1 MPNEQGER
9 SARLRRPASPGPT
22 KVALVTGGARGI
34 GAAIARGLVESGV
47 RAAILDLDG
56 EALQSCP
63 LDVLKIQANVVRHED
78 CEAAVAQV
86 RAEYG
91 DLDVMINNAGI
102 GMSVIREDHFD
113 RPIRLAEIEPDHWRR
128 FFEINC
134 MGAFLM
140 TRAAV
145 PQMVAKGWGRVVN
158 VTTSFLTMLNEGF
171 APYGPAKAALEAAS
185 AIWAKEF
192 RDTGVTVNVLIPG
205 GPTDTRMV
213 PASAPFARSEML
225 PPAAMAPPA
234 CWLASPASD
243 GVTGRRF
250 VAGLWD
256 AALPPEQAAAA
267 AGAPIAWPQLASQGA
282 VWPERRAQV
291 GSARPHPPQL
301 R

>member
-1 MPNEQGER
+1 VTAPAV
-9 SARLRRPASPGPT
+9 SAAA

-34 GAAIARGLVESGV
+34 GGAIAEGLTAIGARV
-47 RAAILDLDG
+47 AILDLDADAL
-56 EALQSCP
+56 EACP
-63 LDVLKIQANVVRHED
+63 LDVLKIQANVARPED

-86 RAEYG
+86 HAEHG
-91 DLDVMINNAGI
+91 GLDILINNAGI
-102 GMSVIREDHFD
+102 GMGTIREDHFD
-113 RPIRLAEIEPDHWRR
+113 RPVRLGEIEPDHWRR

-145 PQMVAKGWGRVVN
+145 PHMVAAGWGRVVN
-158 VTTSFLTMLNEGF
+158 VTTSFFTMLNEGF

-192 RDTGVTVNVLIPG
+192 QGTGVTVNVLVPG

-213 PASAPFARSEML
+213 PASAPFARSEMI

-234 CWLASPASD
+234 QWLASAASD
-243 GVTGRRF
+243 GVSGRRF

-256 AALPPEQAAAA
+256 PTLPPEQAATA
-267 AGAPIAWPQLASQGA
+267 AGAPIAWPDLTSQGR
-282 VWPERRAQV
+282 VWPD
-291 GSARPHPPQL
+291 G
-301 R
+301 